1 MTTQIIVEIIVER
14 IYIVTTMYIPIIILG
29 VIVVRFVVIL
39 EVNFEILDDD
49 VNKQR
54 NMKRTLI

>member
-1 MTTQIIVEIIVER
+1 MIKQIIVEIIVER

-54 NMKRTLI
+54 NMKRRLV

>member
-1 MTTQIIVEIIVER
+1 MTKQIIAEIIVER

>member
-14 IYIVTTMYIPIIILG
+14 VYIVTTMYIPIIILG